1 VALDLRTASAD
12 EAAHAFLERVR
23 QTCGADAVAEGA
35 QVAAYTRCTSGV
47 QRVVHGIVFPRSS
60 AEVVSAVK
68 LAREHRVPL
77 YPVSTGNNWGY
88 GSANPVVDRCVVV
101 NLSRMNRI
109 LEFDTELGL
118 ATVEPGVTQG
128 QLAARLAKTS
138 PQFLVPTTGAGP
150 SGSILGNALE
160 RGYGITPLSDH
171 FGALMSL
178 KAVLPDGQTYASP
191 LGELGAPGAGKAF
204 KWGLGPYLDGLFSQ
218 GAFGIVTQA
227 TFALARRPERV
238 EAFLFGVDREDRLEA
253 LVEAVRDVVT
263 VLPGTVGGVN
273 LMNARRVLAMVA
285 PFPSE
290 RVGVDG
296 LIPEMLLKE
305 LCRRHQV
312 MPWTGFG
319 TLYGTGRV
327 VRAARSEIKSR
338 LRRLASRLIFVT
350 PERADRLR
358 RVVRWIPPLD
368 KRVGGT
374 LETLRSSL
382 ELVAGIPNETALP
395 LAYWK
400 RPGGRDRDRELNPA
414 RDGCGLIWYAPLVE
428 MKGARVRRYIDLV
441 TRLLPQHGVEPL
453 ITLTSLSDRCFSSTV
468 PILFDADSGPATASA
483 QRCYAA
489 LLDAGR
495 GEGFLPY
502 RVGVQTMEWLMRHGG
517 DHWKLVARLKA
528 AVDPLGIVSPG
539 RYSPPPG
546 DATR

>member
-1 VALDLRTASAD
+1 
-12 EAAHAFLERVR
+12 
-23 QTCGADAVAEGA
+23 
-35 QVAAYTRCTSGV
+35 
-47 QRVVHGIVFPRSS
+47 
-60 AEVVSAVK
+60 
-68 LAREHRVPL
+68 
-77 YPVSTGNNWGY
+77 
-88 GSANPVVDRCVVV
+88 
-101 NLSRMNRI
+101 
-109 LEFDTELGL
+109 
-118 ATVEPGVTQG
+118 
-128 QLAARLAKTS
+128 
-138 PQFLVPTTGAGP
+138 
-150 SGSILGNALE
+150 
-160 RGYGITPLSDH
+160 
-171 FGALMSL
+171 
-178 KAVLPDGQTYASP
+178 
-191 LGELGAPGAGKAF
+191 
-204 KWGLGPYLDGLFSQ
+204 LGPYLDGLFSQ
-218 GAFGIVTQA
+218 GAFGIVTEA
-227 TFALARRPERV
+227 TFALTPRPERI
-238 EAFLFGVDREDRLEA
+238 EAVLFGVDGEDRLEE

-263 VLPGTVGGVN
+263 VLPGAVGGVN
-273 LMNARRVLAMVA
+273 LMNARRILAMVA

-290 RVGVDG
+290 QVGSDG
-296 LIPEMLLKE
+296 LIPETLLRE

-312 MPWTGFG
+312 KPWTGFG
-319 TLYGTGRV
+319 TLYGTEGM

-338 LRRLASRLIFVT
+338 LRHLASRLIFVT

-428 MKGARVRRYIDLV
+428 MKGARVRQYVDLV
-441 TRLLPQHGVEPL
+441 TRLLPQHAVEPL

-489 LLDAGR
+489 LLDAGV
-495 GEGFLPY
+495 GEGFVPY
-502 RVGVQTMEWLMRHGG
+502 RVGVQTMEWLMRHGN
-517 DHWKLVARLKA
+517 DHWKLVAKLKA

-546 DATR
+546 GATR